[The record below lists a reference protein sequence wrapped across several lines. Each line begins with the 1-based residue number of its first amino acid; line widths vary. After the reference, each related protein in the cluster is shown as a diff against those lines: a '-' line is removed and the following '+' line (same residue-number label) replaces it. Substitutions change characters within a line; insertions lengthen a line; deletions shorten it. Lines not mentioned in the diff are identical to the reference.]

1 MLPKPQKKFA
11 LTFDLDENPINS
23 KICEELVENDTVGL
37 LSENGLLLSFLEN
50 FSKFLIELTIW
61 WVLKSH

>member
-37 LSENGLLLSFLEN
+37 LSEKWSATEF
-50 FSKFLIELTIW
+50 F
-61 WVLKSH
+61 